1 MGTLLRSCRI
11 KNGLYGAV
19 LLAVTSCG
27 GSEQASTPTPA
38 ADPQTAGSETVAVA
52 PTTDPGAGQQ
62 PTTAP
67 AAGGQASQTPAAT
80 PPPSTSGNGP
90 ADTASPW
97 GGPESDTGQ
106 PLPVRREMNGSART
120 AYREGLEAS
129 RTGDDANAKTLFERA
144 LAADANAFKAAY
156 NLGVLADRAGQTNK
170 AQQYYRDALR
180 IQPDYELAIQGMVNI
195 FARSGSIHDAV
206 AFVAP
211 IAQRYERNL
220 HVQAI
225 YADVLTQADRME
237 EAESIARAA
246 LRRDERFVP
255 AMLSLVK
262 ASLKRGR
269 KELAESVLEQAAAVD
284 PNNAELHFLQ
294 GKMAQEKG
302 RLSNALTSYRRAV
315 ELRPDYA
322 EARMAL
328 GIQYMAA
335 GNYAQALS
343 EFEQT
348 SKLAPTL
355 VAVHLN
361 LGDAYRA
368 TKQWQNA
375 KASFEKALR
384 MKDDLAEAHFNLALM
399 YMAAGAE
406 FPGLTSLDA
415 MQRALAEFNNYRR
428 VMGPRLA
435 RGDASE
441 AYVADVQ
448 RAIDRENK
456 RIEREK
462 AQAAREAERAARQ
475 KAAAEGAASG
485 TEEEEYE

>member
-1 MGTLLRSCRI
+1 MGTLMTRCV
-11 KNGLYGAV
+11 GLVAGAAA
-19 LLAVTSCG
+19 LALAAGCG
-27 GSEQASTPTPA
+27 GAEQSANVGTTPESPT
-38 ADPQTAGSETVAVA
+38 GSGEMPLVAPEPVA
-52 PTTDPGAGQQ
+52 PTAPPAAPVATSPRPA
-62 PTTAP
+62 AP
-67 AAGGQASQTPAAT
+67 AQAAPAPAQASAA
-80 PPPSTSGNGP
+80 PEGGSAWGAPEGESG
-90 ADTASPW
+90 
-97 GGPESDTGQ
+97 E
-106 PLPVRREMNGSART
+106 PLPPRRSMSGGARSAYQ
-120 AYREGLEAS
+120 AGLEAS
-129 RTGDDANAKTLFERA
+129 RTGDDTAAKGQFERA
-144 LAADANAFKAAY
+144 LAADPNAYKAAY
-156 NLGVLADRAGQTNK
+156 NLGVIADRAGQTNK

-180 IQPDYELAIQGMVNI
+180 MQPDYERAVQGMVNI
-195 FARSGSIHDAV
+195 FMRGGSVHDAV

-211 IAQRYERNL
+211 IAQRFQRNL
-220 HVQAI
+220 ALQAI
-225 YADVLTQADRME
+225 YSDVLALADRLD
-237 EAESIARAA
+237 EAEATARAA

-255 AMLSLVK
+255 AMLSLAK
-262 ASLKRGR
+262 ASLRRGR
-269 KELAESVLEQAAAVD
+269 KELAESVIEQASAID

-335 GNYAQALS
+335 GNYAQALT

-348 SKLAPTL
+348 GKLAPTL

-384 MKDDLAEAHFNLALM
+384 MKDDLAEAHFNMALM

-406 FPGLTSLDA
+406 FPGLTAVDA

-428 VMGPRLA
+428 VMGARLP

-441 AYVADVQ
+441 AYVADIQ
-448 RAIDRENK
+448 RAIDRETK

-485 TEEEEYE
+485 ATEEEEYE